1 MKDTLE
7 ISGFAAPGYESVIDA
22 FALNFDRGD
31 ELGARFSAYQA
42 GALVVD
48 LWAGWTDR
56 DRTRPWTKET
66 LSGIFSSG
74 KAAMAA
80 LVAEA
85 VSAGALDYEKRIAQY
100 WPEFGAAGKGE
111 ITLAMALSH
120 QAGLCGFP
128 DEIPPEEWIDHDAI
142 AARLAAMAP
151 LWKPGSAP
159 GYHPQT
165 IGFIVNEVLRRAAG
179 KTVGAMLRE
188 KAFDIHCG
196 MKADETARVAYMPK
210 PPSAPVHRDSE
221 LTKIAFLK
229 PWSAAGKVARED
241 WMAAEIPASNM
252 HATAEALA
260 AIVHPLANDGVDV
273 KGARLIDPKVV
284 GAALKTQISGD
295 DLVLPFHLD
304 WTAGLMRNTNG
315 HFGPSPTAFGHAG
328 FGGSA
333 AMIDPAKKISAGY
346 VMNKMSPSLAG
357 DARAVALFAALDEA
371 ARR

>member
-1 MKDTLE
+1 MKDALH
-7 ISGFAAPGYESVIDA
+7 INGFAAPGLESVIDA

-31 ELGARFSAYQA
+31 ELGARFSVFRA
-42 GALVVD
+42 GELVVD
-48 LWAGWTDR
+48 IWSGFVDR
-56 DRTRPWTKET
+56 DKSVPWSDKT
-66 LSGIFSSG
+66 LTGVFSSG
-74 KAAMAA
+74 KAAMATLA
-80 LVAEA
+80 AEA
-85 VSAGALDYEKRIAQY
+85 VSAGRLDYDRPIADL
-100 WPEFGAAGKGE
+100 WPDFAAAGKGE

-151 LWKPGSAP
+151 LWPPGSAS

-165 IGFIVNEVLRRAAG
+165 IGFIVNEIYSRATGETIGAALRRKG
-179 KTVGAMLRE
+179 
-188 KAFDIHCG
+188 FDIHCG
-196 MKADETARVAYMPK
+196 MTADEIVRVAYMPK
-210 PPSAPVHRDSE
+210 PPSAPVHRDSAF
-221 LTKIAFLK
+221 TKIAFLK

-260 AIVHPLANDGVDV
+260 AVTHPLANQGVDV
-273 KGARLIDPKVV
+273 AGARVIDPEIVD
-284 GAALKTQISGD
+284 AALKSRISGE
-295 DLVLPFHLD
+295 DLVLPFELT
-304 WTAGLMRNTNG
+304 WTAGLMKNTNG

-333 AMIDPAKKISAGY
+333 VMVDPAKKISAAY

-357 DARAVALFAALDEA
+357 DPRAVALFAALDDVWI
-371 ARR
+371 